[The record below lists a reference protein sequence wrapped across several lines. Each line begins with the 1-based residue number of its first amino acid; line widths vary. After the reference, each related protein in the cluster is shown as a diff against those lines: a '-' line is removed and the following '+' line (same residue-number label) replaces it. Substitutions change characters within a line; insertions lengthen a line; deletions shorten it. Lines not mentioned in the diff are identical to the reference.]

1 MEDSPDEE
9 TDNNYDNDDSA
20 GKECETG
27 RSGRPEWRGVVDA
40 VEFSRRDGGSE
51 SVLEVVS
58 SGVLGEFASPAVEI
72 FGTGPNPAVSNG
84 LRLADGGN
92 SGVDIAVRVG
102 VVNNG
107 GFGLGNGGVR
117 GAEILLLKVERAS
130 AEDDNGRT
138 VRFCDIDD
146 DMREDKVT
154 KVNEG
159 VFQSFF
165 VARLVSLDDGRAEF
179 NHAKVVK
186 TQKCSGEEEKRDQDE
201 DELPN
206 FHGIKRAEHAPKPVR
221 FLTTHY

>member
-1 MEDSPDEE
+1 MKDSPDEE
-9 TDNNYDNDDSA
+9 ADDDYDNNDSA
-20 GKECETG
+20 SEEREAG
-27 RSGRPEWRGVVDA
+27 RSGRPKRRGVVDA
-40 VEFSRRDGGSE
+40 VKLGRGDSGGE
-51 SVLEVVS
+51 SVLKMV
-58 SGVLGEFASPAVEI
+58 GGGILGELASPAVEI
-72 FGTGPNPAVSNG
+72 FGARPNPAVSDSLGLTNG
-84 LRLADGGN
+84 GDGG
-92 SGVDIAVRVG
+92 VDVAIRVG
-102 VVNNG
+102 VVDDG

-117 GAEILLLKVERAS
+117 STEILLLKVERAG
-130 AEDDNGRT
+130 AEDDNGRA

-146 DMREDKVT
+146 DVREDKIT

-165 VARLVSLDDGRAEF
+165 VARLVRLDDGRAEF

-206 FHGIKRAEHAPKPVR
+206 FHGLKRAEHAPKPVR